1 MANMGMLLKEGF
13 AFVHGMTVASVIF
26 CLSKRENFMATHV
39 EEVSEAAARVK
50 EDVERIVQG
59 FDLQV
64 ITKRIEEF
72 GRDNPVGLALTALT
86 LGVAAGM
93 LMRNSVKKVA

>member
-1 MANMGMLLKEGF
+1 MSKT
-13 AFVHGMTVASVIF
+13 HGTTVASVIPVF
-26 CLSKRENFMATHV
+26 KKRENFMAANV

-50 EDVERIVQG
+50 EDVERLVQG

-64 ITKRIEEF
+64 ITKRVEEF

-86 LGVAAGM
+86 LGVAAGI
-93 LMRNSVKKVA
+93 LMRGSAKKAA